1 MVVRLLFKQTYIRS
15 EALFGTIWSV
25 RTEWLIES
33 RDVARKAT
41 ASLSLQ
47 RGKKCEPETVRWSV
61 VTPKERSD
69 AVRALPACTEHN
81 RLCKLQDPFYAR
93 MEALIQQM
101 FTIPARTAEGCHAK
115 ATVHIGRRL
124 ARHRQGNG
132 ISRIDGPQPPA

>member
-1 MVVRLLFKQTYIRS
+1 M
-15 EALFGTIWSV
+15 
-25 RTEWLIES
+25 
-33 RDVARKAT
+33 
-41 ASLSLQ
+41 
-47 RGKKCEPETVRWSV
+47 RWSV

-69 AVRALPACTEHN
+69 AVRARPACTEHN

>member
-1 MVVRLLFKQTYIRS
+1 
-15 EALFGTIWSV
+15 
-25 RTEWLIES
+25 
-33 RDVARKAT
+33 
-41 ASLSLQ
+41 
-47 RGKKCEPETVRWSV
+47 
-61 VTPKERSD
+61 
-69 AVRALPACTEHN
+69 
-81 RLCKLQDPFYAR
+81 